1 MAFDVDSE
9 VGGGGVMG
17 MGQLLKAQRRSRF
30 IEERHTH
37 KHKKT
42 TAASRPLKQKRLST
56 HRYGPL
62 SIRVTSCASGDAA
75 PLASLVALKMFPSRD
90 AQ

>member
-17 MGQLLKAQRRSRF
+17 MGQLRKAQRRSRF

-37 KHKKT
+37 KHKKNNSGLP
-42 TAASRPLKQKRLST
+42 AAQAKTIVNPPLRPIVNPCHIVCERRRS
-56 HRYGPL
+56 
-62 SIRVTSCASGDAA
+62 A
-75 PLASLVALKMFPSRD
+75 PCVARRAEDVPV
-90 AQ
+90 A